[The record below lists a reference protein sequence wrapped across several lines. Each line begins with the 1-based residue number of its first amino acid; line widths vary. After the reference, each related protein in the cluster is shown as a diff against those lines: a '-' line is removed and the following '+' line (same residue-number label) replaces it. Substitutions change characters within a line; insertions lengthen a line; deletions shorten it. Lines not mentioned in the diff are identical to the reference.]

1 MNRFRGLDLV
11 NSVPELGTM
20 ICILYRSSVQN
31 HPKEKEKQEGKWLSE
46 DSLQIV
52 EERSEK
58 QGEKGNIH
66 PTKCR
71 VPKNNKKKQVG
82 LLQ

>member
-1 MNRFRGLDLV
+1 M
-11 NSVPELGTM
+11 PEELWTEV
-20 ICILYRSSVQN
+20 CNTVQEQQQN

-58 QGEKGNIH
+58 QGRKGKIY

-71 VPKNNKKKQVG
+71 VPKNNKERQVG